1 MSSDVYGLGPESG
14 LPPAVRAFR
23 AVLVLAQRLRYLM
36 DERLRG
42 DGLTTQQAALLT
54 VVLALDGPAL
64 GEAAA
69 ALGSTHQNVAQLVA
83 ALRRKDLLR
92 IEADP
97 ADRRRKRLI
106 ATRTNERYWRQRD
119 AGDHAALAQWF
130 GALSDAEL
138 TTFCALLGRVIDDLS
153 RGGPRQP
160 QDDK

>member
-1 MSSDVYGLGPESG
+1 
-14 LPPAVRAFR
+14 
-23 AVLVLAQRLRYLM
+23 
-36 DERLRG
+36 
-42 DGLTTQQAALLT
+42 
-54 VVLALDGPAL
+54 
-64 GEAAA
+64 
-69 ALGSTHQNVAQLVA
+69 
-83 ALRRKDLLR
+83 
-92 IEADP
+92 
-97 ADRRRKRLI
+97 LI